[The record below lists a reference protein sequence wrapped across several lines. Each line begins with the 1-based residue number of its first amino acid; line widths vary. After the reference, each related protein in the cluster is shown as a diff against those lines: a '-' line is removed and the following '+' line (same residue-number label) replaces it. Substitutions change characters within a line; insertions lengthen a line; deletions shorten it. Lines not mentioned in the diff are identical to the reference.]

1 MRKPRFYNVP
11 EEEYEKRIKTCKEL
25 LEKYEMDALVV
36 YDPENLRYFAGL
48 NKVGM
53 GVERRWR
60 VGFVIP
66 KDKDP
71 VLIVPYVMEKAST
84 HQVWT
89 DDIRGWAGPPHLNY
103 TQDHEKLCADI
114 LKEAKAKVVGTELGH
129 TMNTFLSFK
138 EFELIKKH
146 APQVQFVDGEDLI
159 WDQRMIKSKFEQ
171 DIIRELQ
178 KKLVRALN
186 NSRKILREG
195 ITEKEYEQAINLEFV
210 KEGLLE
216 GAVSSRMLM
225 SGPHRYDVVI
235 MGATDTKLM
244 KNDTLWIDG
253 GPRYKN
259 YWSDIQRNICIGKPT
274 KKIQRHWDAALS
286 GQLEALAAVKPG
298 NRASDIWDAG
308 QRGVKKIGNFEP
320 PSTRC
325 GHGMGINSHE
335 PPIFHS
341 ADILN
346 RLGEKNRE
354 LQPGMYIT
362 VEVGVKDPTGEV
374 TLMWPEDNLLVT
386 ENGCENLTEDLPR
399 ELWVVE

>member
-1 MRKPRFYNVP
+1 MRNPAFYNIP
-11 EEEYEKRIKTCKEL
+11 KEEYQQRIKKSKEL
-25 LEKYEMDALVV
+25 LEKFKMDALVV
-36 YDPENLRYFAGL
+36 YDPENVRYYTGF

-60 VGFVIP
+60 MGFIIL
-66 KDKDP
+66 KDRDP
-71 VLIVPYVMEKAST
+71 IFIVPYVMEKASV
-84 HQVWT
+84 HQIWV
-89 DDIRGWAGPPHLNY
+89 DDIRGWAGPHHLNY

-114 LKEAKAKVVGTELGH
+114 LRESRAKIVGTELGH

-138 EFELIKKH
+138 EFELIKKD
-146 APQVQFVDGEDLI
+146 APNVQFVDGEDLI

-186 NSRKILREG
+186 NSRKVLREG

-210 KEGLLE
+210 KEGLFE

-225 SGPHRYDVVI
+225 SGPNRYDVVI

-244 KNDTLWIDG
+244 KGDTLWIDG

-274 KKIQRHWDAALS
+274 EKIQRYWDAALS
-286 GQLEALAAVKPG
+286 GQLEALTAVKPG
-298 NRASDIWDAG
+298 NKASDIWDAG
-308 QRGVKKIGNFEP
+308 QRGVKKIGAFEP

-335 PPIFHS
+335 PPILHS
-341 ADILN
+341 ADILK
-346 RLGEKNRE
+346 RLGEINRE
-354 LQPGMYIT
+354 LQAGMYIT
-362 VEVGVKDPTGEV
+362 VEVGVKDPDGEV
-374 TLMWPEDNLLVT
+374 TLMWPEDNLLINET
-386 ENGCENLTEDLPR
+386 GYENLTKDLPL
-399 ELWVVE
+399 ELWVV